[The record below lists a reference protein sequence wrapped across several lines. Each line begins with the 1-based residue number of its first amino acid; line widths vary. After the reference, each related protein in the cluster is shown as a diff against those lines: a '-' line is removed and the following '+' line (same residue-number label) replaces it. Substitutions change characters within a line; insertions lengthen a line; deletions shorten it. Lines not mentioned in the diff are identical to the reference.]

1 MSMTCNQ
8 LLYHGAT
15 VEVREPLTHVGRQ
28 DLDFGQG
35 FYVTNDIQQA
45 VDWSL
50 TKAARR
56 KNAKAI
62 VNVYE
67 FCSDRF
73 FADDSYRKLVFHSY
87 TIQWLDFI
95 ARSRKGMHPWQG
107 LDWIEGGIANDHVI
121 STVDTYIDGFMTPE
135 MAIDKLVN
143 QRLHHQICIL
153 NQEII
158 DRYLLFVESFEVKEK

>member
-1 MSMTCNQ
+1 MKLFIIMSMTCNQ

-62 VNVYE
+62 SMYMSFV
-67 FCSDRF
+67 
-73 FADDSYRKLVFHSY
+73 L
-87 TIQWLDFI
+87 TDFLLMI
-95 ARSRKGMHPWQG
+95 VTGSWSFIVTLSSG
-107 LDWIEGGIANDHVI
+107 LI
-121 STVDTYIDGFMTPE
+121 S
-135 MAIDKLVN
+135 
-143 QRLHHQICIL
+143 
-153 NQEII
+153 
-158 DRYLLFVESFEVKEK
+158 